1 LEHRGKTID
10 QSFGQNTILI
20 VMIRVRMNFQ
30 GISTGHQPGQPYSAK
45 RRPVQMGAIGAVITG
60 AIDGLGHKP
69 ALALAGE
76 GALQ

>member
-1 LEHRGKTID
+1 
-10 QSFGQNTILI
+10 
-20 VMIRVRMNFQ
+20 MNFQ
-30 GISTGHQPGQPYSAK
+30 GIIYRAPAGKRYRAK
-45 RRPVQMGAIGAVITG
+45 RRPVQRGAIGAVVTG